1 MTQQE
6 CSGLKSRLGLHRL
19 CEMGRCMAQPA
30 GFESAW
36 GETPFH
42 TALQGLVSGH
52 QKEMGAG
59 GMKILLQT
67 FFLLHFGSLVQAKA
81 RQDTTLALRLKTY
94 KSAMDKWFLD
104 KLDWIKQLCITPFPN
119 L

>member
-19 CEMGRCMAQPA
+19 CEMDRCMAQPA

-104 KLDWIKQLCITPFPN
+104 KLDWIKQLCSTPFPN